1 MVPCQTTFSRI
12 YGLVTLLFFMIALI
26 CCIGIAS
33 LGNKRA
39 GELVALF
46 AVCFCI
52 RILGVT
58 ILGALHIGSGV
69 GLRSLVAALPGDIF
83 VTMST

>member
-1 MVPCQTTFSRI
+1 
-12 YGLVTLLFFMIALI
+12 MIVRFCLALES
-26 CCIGIAS
+26 S

-46 AVCFCI
+46 DVCFCI

-58 ILGALHIGSGV
+58 ILVALHIGTGV
-69 GLRSLVAALPGDIF
+69 GLRYLVVALLGDIF

>member
-1 MVPCQTTFSRI
+1 MVPCQTAFSRI
-12 YGLVTLLFFMIALI
+12 YGLVILSCT
-26 CCIGIAS
+26 GIAS

-52 RILGVT
+52 RICVT
-58 ILGALHIGSGV
+58 ILGALHIGTGV
-69 GLRSLVAALPGDIF
+69 GLRSLVVALPGDIF

>member
-1 MVPCQTTFSRI
+1 MIV
-12 YGLVTLLFFMIALI
+12 LFCLALE
-26 CCIGIAS
+26 S
-33 LGNKRA
+33 LTWEQGA

-58 ILGALHIGSGV
+58 ILGALHIGTGV
-69 GLRSLVAALPGDIF
+69 GLRSLVVALSGDIF
-83 VTMST
+83 VTVST

>member
-1 MVPCQTTFSRI
+1 MVPCQTAFSS
-12 YGLVTLLFFMIALI
+12 GLVTLFFFYDSSILS
-26 CCIGIAS
+26 CIGIAS

-58 ILGALHIGSGV
+58 ILGALHIGTGV
-69 GLRSLVAALPGDIF
+69 GLRSLVVALPGDIF
-83 VTMST
+83 VP

>member
-1 MVPCQTTFSRI
+1 MIV
-12 YGLVTLLFFMIALI
+12 LFCLALE
-26 CCIGIAS
+26 S
-33 LGNKRA
+33 LTWNKRA

-58 ILGALHIGSGV
+58 ILSALHIGTAV
-69 GLRSLVAALPGDIF
+69 GLRSLVVALPEDIF

>member
-1 MVPCQTTFSRI
+1 MIV
-12 YGLVTLLFFMIALI
+12 LFCLAFE
-26 CCIGIAS
+26 S
-33 LGNKRA
+33 LTWEQGA

-58 ILGALHIGSGV
+58 ILGAHHI
-69 GLRSLVAALPGDIF
+69 LVPES
-83 VTMST
+83 V

>member
-1 MVPCQTTFSRI
+1 
-12 YGLVTLLFFMIALI
+12 MIVQFCL
-26 CCIGIAS
+26 GIAH
-33 LGNKRA
+33 LRNKRA

-52 RILGVT
+52 CNLGVT
-58 ILGALHIGSGV
+58 ILGALHIGTGV
-69 GLRSLVAALPGDIF
+69 GLRSLVVALRGDIF

>member
-1 MVPCQTTFSRI
+1 MVPCQTAFSRI
-12 YGLVTLLFFMIALI
+12 YGLVILS
-26 CCIGIAS
+26 CIGIAS

-58 ILGALHIGSGV
+58 ILGALHIGTGV
-69 GLRSLVAALPGDIF
+69 GLRSLVVALPGDIF

>member
-1 MVPCQTTFSRI
+1 MVPCHTAFSRI
-12 YGLVTLLFFMIALI
+12 YGLTTFFFNIVLFCLALESLTWEQASWWAGPLL
-26 CCIGIAS
+26 
-33 LGNKRA
+33 
-39 GELVALF
+39 

-58 ILGALHIGSGV
+58 ILGALHIGTGV
-69 GLRSLVAALPGDIF
+69 GLRSLVVALPGDTF